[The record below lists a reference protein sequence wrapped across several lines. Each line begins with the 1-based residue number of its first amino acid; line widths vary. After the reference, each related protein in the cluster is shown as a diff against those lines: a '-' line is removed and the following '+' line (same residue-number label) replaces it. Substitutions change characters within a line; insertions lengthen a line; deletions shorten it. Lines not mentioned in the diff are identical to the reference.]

1 MRTRV
6 TSTITRRYLHRICIY
21 NIPHALQEG
30 YKHGDMKLSN
40 QVRLLSDDVFSL
52 KNLFTEVFFVL

>member
-6 TSTITRRYLHRICIY
+6 TSTITRLHSYRICLY

-30 YKHGDMKLSN
+30 YKHANKKLSN
-40 QVRLLSDDVFSL
+40 QVRLLSDG
-52 KNLFTEVFFVL
+52 VLSQTKKKKI